1 MMAAKADDIPQGSE
15 TVSDAQPVRC
25 TACQMHSLSD
35 AQPVGCTACRMH
47 STEEKR
53 QRSTKGRI
61 KMSVET
67 DDSCPSAS

>member
-15 TVSDAQPVRC
+15 TVSDAQPV
-25 TACQMHSLSD
+25 
-35 AQPVGCTACRMH
+35 GCKACRMH